1 MMGIQAEGSA
11 AIVKGHR
18 ILHPETIATAI
29 RIGNPASWKKAEEAR
44 DESKGTID
52 MVNDEKII
60 EAYKL
65 LTELEGVFC
74 EPASAASVAG
84 LIKLK
89 DTIKENSKI
98 VCILTGN
105 GLKDPDCAINN
116 AKSKVQKTTSDIKD
130 IIKLM
135 HI

>member
-1 MMGIQAEGSA
+1 MKSF
-11 AIVKGHR
+11 K
-18 ILHPETIATAI
+18 AT
-29 RIGNPASWKKAEEAR
+29 
-44 DESKGTID
+44 
-52 MVNDEKII
+52 VN
-60 EAYKL
+60 
-65 LTELEGVFC
+65 V
-74 EPASAASVAG
+74 
-84 LIKLK
+84 KLK